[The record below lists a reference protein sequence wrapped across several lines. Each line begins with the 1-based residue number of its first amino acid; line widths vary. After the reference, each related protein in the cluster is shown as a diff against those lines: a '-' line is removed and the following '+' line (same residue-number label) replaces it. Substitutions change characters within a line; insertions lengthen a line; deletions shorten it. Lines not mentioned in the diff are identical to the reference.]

1 MWFSISYMK
10 HQQNIFLDTKFYILR
25 QTMGLISF
33 LRQASSK
40 DGTKGKRQDL
50 TEGCLMQDLR
60 RDLLR
65 SDQRKRAL

>member
-1 MWFSISYMK
+1 
-10 HQQNIFLDTKFYILR
+10 
-25 QTMGLISF
+25 MGLISF

-65 SDQRKRAL
+65 SDQRKRALWEQVNKLMGKAGGLLNQQQQ